1 MNVLFSLIAVGVLY
15 LLVVLG
21 VGVLPLKPV
30 FGVVI
35 PYIALV
41 VFVVGFIWRIVIWA
55 KSPVPF
61 RIPTTSGQQKSLP
74 WIKQSKFDN
83 PNTTGGVIVR
93 MLLEVLTF
101 RSLFK
106 NTRATLLEDK
116 RLVYA
121 WTGWLWIAALAF
133 HYSFL
138 TVVIR
143 HLRLFAE
150 PVPQWVLWMQ
160 NLDGFLQVGAPTLF
174 MSSIILLASVTFLFL
189 RRIFVGNVRY
199 ISLMSDYFPLF
210 LIIGIAITGIVM
222 RHYVKVDVIAIKELA
237 HGLLVFSPVIPE
249 NASLWFYTHL
259 FFVCVLM
266 MYFPFSKLMHMGGV
280 FMSPTR
286 NLANNSR
293 AKRHINPWNPTDLD
307 IHTYEHWE
315 DEFREKMKAVGLPTD
330 KD

>member
-1 MNVLFSLIAVGVLY
+1 MNVLISLIAIVVLY
-15 LLVVLG
+15 LFVALG
-21 VGVLPLKPV
+21 VGVIGLESV

-35 PYIALV
+35 PYVALL
-41 VFVVGFIWRIVIWA
+41 VFIGGFIWRIIVWA

-61 RIPTTSGQQKSLP
+61 RIPTTVGQQKSLD
-74 WIKQSKFDN
+74 WIKPSKFDN
-83 PNTTGGVIVR
+83 PFTNGAVVIR
-93 MLLEVLTF
+93 MILEVLTF

-121 WTGWLWIAALAF
+121 WTGWLWFVALTF

-150 PVPQWVLWMQ
+150 PVPQWVLWIQ
-160 NLDGFLQVGAPTLF
+160 NLDGFLQIGVPTLF
-174 MSSIILLASVTFLFL
+174 MSSIALLGSVLFL
-189 RRIFVGNVRY
+189 LGRRLFIGNVRY
-199 ISLMSDYFPLF
+199 ISLIADYFPLM
-210 LIIGIAITGIVM
+210 LIATIAITGILM
-222 RHYVKVDVIAIKELA
+222 RHFTKIDVISVKELA
-237 HGLLVFSPVIPE
+237 HGLLVFNPVIPE
-249 NASLWFYTHL
+249 NASVLFYAHL

-293 AKRHINPWNPTDLD
+293 AQRHINPWNPKNLD